1 MMFVGT
7 LRRVAANESMRRV
20 QLGWLLAQAAD
31 GAYLVSLL
39 VYAYAQGGVLAAGL
53 VTTFRSLPSGFLAP
67 VLSSFA
73 DRFPKARVLLAV
85 HVMRG
90 LTVAVVAASAFAGVP
105 ITLVLM
111 AVVVEGLMIG
121 LNRAT
126 TLSLMP
132 ALARSPEELVA
143 GNATITLGEGIGALV
158 GPVVAGALLMVGG
171 PELGLSASAASFGLA
186 AVAVLSLEVVAV
198 RRTAPTVAPS
208 GSRRLLDMLAG
219 FGALRRYPSA
229 GLVVGLFGS
238 QTIVRGALTVLIVAS
253 AVELLGIGESGVGYL
268 TSAIGGGGLIGAT
281 LAMTI
286 VTGGRLAL
294 PFAIALAMWSLPIAL
309 LGFVPHP
316 AFAFALLGVV
326 GAANA
331 SLDVAGFTL
340 LQRCVPNAVRA
351 RVFGALESVAA
362 LGMTIGAAAV
372 PLLVQL
378 VGLPAALVATGL
390 FLPVLAITTFPILRR
405 ADAAAVVPH
414 RELAVLRRIPMF
426 APLPLTVMEHLAGSL
441 ERVRYEKG
449 TAVLTQGDAGDCFYV
464 VASGA
469 VDVVHDGTHVKT
481 LAEGDGF
488 GEIALLSERPR
499 TASVIAREPVE
510 AFRLPRPA
518 FLEAV
523 SGSSDSVVAAD
534 ELMTRRLAELGHH

>member
-1 MMFVGT
+1 MMLVGA

-20 QLGWLLAQAAD
+20 QLGWLLALAAE

-39 VYAYAQGGVLAAGL
+39 VYAYAQGGILAAGL
-53 VTTFRSLPSGFLAP
+53 VTTFRSLPAGFLAP
-67 VLSSFA
+67 LLSSFA
-73 DRFPKARVLLAV
+73 DRFPKARVLRAV
-85 HVMRG
+85 HLMRG
-90 LTVAVVAASAFAGVP
+90 LTIALVAASAVGELP
-105 ITLVLM
+105 ITLVLVP
-111 AVVVEGLMIG
+111 VVLEGLMIG

-158 GPVVAGALLMVGG
+158 GPVAAGALLMVGG
-171 PELGLSASAASFGLA
+171 PALGLGASAAAYGFA
-186 AVAVLSLEVVAV
+186 AVAVLSVEVIAIGGTTPRV
-198 RRTAPTVAPS
+198 PS
-208 GSRRLLDMLAG
+208 NGSSRLFEMLGG
-219 FGALRRYPSA
+219 FAALRRHPSA
-229 GLVVGLFGS
+229 GVVVGLFGG
-238 QTIVRGALTVLIVAS
+238 QTVVRGALTVLVVAT
-253 AVELLGIGESGVGYL
+253 AVELLGIGEAGVGYL
-268 TSAIGGGGLIGAT
+268 ASAIGGGGLIGAT
-281 LAMTI
+281 LAMAL

-294 PFAIALAMWSLPIAL
+294 PFTIALAMWSLPIAL

-316 AFAFALLGVV
+316 AFAFVLLGVV

-351 RVFGALESVAA
+351 RVFGALESIAA
-362 LGMTIGAAAV
+362 LGMTIGAAGT
-372 PLLVQL
+372 PLLVEL
-378 VGLPAALVATGL
+378 LGLQGALVAIG
-390 FLPVLAITTFPILRR
+390 FVLPVLAIAAFPILRR

-414 RELAVLRRIPMF
+414 RELALLRRIPMF
-426 APLPLTVMEHLAGSL
+426 APLPLTVMEHLAASL
-441 ERVRYEKG
+441 QRARYEQG
-449 TAVLTQGDAGDCFYV
+449 TEVITQGDAGDCFYV

-469 VDVVHDGTHVKT
+469 VDVVHDGRHVKT
-481 LAEGDGF
+481 LGEGDGF

-499 TASVIAREPVE
+499 TASVIAREPLE

-523 SGSSDSVVAAD
+523 AGSSHSVVAAD
-534 ELMTRRLAELGHH
+534 ALMTKRLAELGDH

>member
-1 MMFVGT
+1 MMLVGA

-20 QLGWLLAQAAD
+20 QLGWLLALAAD
-31 GAYLVSLL
+31 GAYVVSLL
-39 VYAYAQGGVLAAGL
+39 VYAYGEGGVLAAGL
-53 VTTFRSLPSGFLAP
+53 VTTFRSLPAGFLAP

-85 HVMRG
+85 HVLRG
-90 LTVAVVAASAFAGVP
+90 LTVALVAGSAFAAVP
-105 ITLVLM
+105 ITLVLVP
-111 AVVVEGLMIG
+111 VVLEGLMIG

-132 ALARSPEELVA
+132 ALARSPQELVA
-143 GNATITLGEGIGALV
+143 GNATITLGEGVGALV

-171 PELGLSASAASFGLA
+171 PGLGLSASAAAYGLA
-186 AVAVLSLEVVAV
+186 AVAVISLEVIAV
-198 RRTAPTVAPS
+198 RVTATPDAGR
-208 GSRRLLDMLAG
+208 GSRRLLEMLAG
-219 FGALRRYPSA
+219 FAALRRYPSA
-229 GLVVGLFGS
+229 GVVVGLFGA
-238 QTIVRGALTVLIVAS
+238 QTVVRGALTVMIVAT

-268 TSAIGGGGLIGAT
+268 TSAIGGGALVGAT
-281 LAMTI
+281 LAMTL
-286 VTGGRLAL
+286 VSGGRLAL
-294 PFAIALAMWSLPIAL
+294 PFAIALAMWSLPIAV

-340 LQRCVPNAVRA
+340 LQRCVPNAVRG

-362 LGMTIGAAAV
+362 LAMTIGAAAT
-372 PLLVQL
+372 PLLVE
-378 VGLPAALVATGL
+378 VIGLEGALVAVGL
-390 FLPVLAITTFPILRR
+390 FLPLLAIATYPILRG

-414 RELAVLRRIPMF
+414 RQLTLLRRIPMF
-426 APLPLTVMEHLAGSL
+426 APLPLTVMEHLASSL
-441 ERVRYEKG
+441 EHARYDAG
-449 TAVLTQGDAGDCFYV
+449 TEVITQGDAGNCFYV

-469 VDVVHDGTHVKT
+469 VDVIHDGRHVKT
-481 LAEGDGF
+481 LGEGDGF

-499 TASVIAREPVE
+499 TASVIAREPLE
-510 AFRLPRPA
+510 TFRLVRPA

-523 SGSSDSVVAAD
+523 TGSSHSVVAAD
-534 ELMTRRLAELGHH
+534 ALMTQRLAELGDH